1 MKMAIARRAMMRKKQ
16 RHQECTSFPPHTITL
31 SKCSLCARS
40 INTMYS
46 CANLHQQIAIVVKS
60 IVIATVRVAVS
71 MLDVVVVVVLVA
83 VVYHVP
89 DICGGRN
96 WGFDRDNEK

>member
-1 MKMAIARRAMMRKKQ
+1 M
-16 RHQECTSFPPHTITL
+16 
-31 SKCSLCARS
+31 
-40 INTMYS
+40 
-46 CANLHQQIAIVVKS
+46 
-60 IVIATVRVAVS
+60 VIATVRVAVS

-96 WGFDRDNEK
+96 QGVDRDNEK